1 MNIIFLYLLH
11 VDSDKN
17 TSRRY
22 LSSHLKST
30 TVFELISAN
39 RNFHYSS
46 NETENPFVQKLTNPR
61 RTELYIETLGCL
73 VKNSLAQDG
82 HDIAQSRDIIPRET
96 KSNVD
101 LHEKWRSKSVTF
113 FFPLT
118 PLRPL
123 GHFDPIVFFFR

>member
-1 MNIIFLYLLH
+1 MPLEDIFPRILNH
-11 VDSDKN
+11 IRINVC
-17 TSRRY
+17 
-22 LSSHLKST
+22 KS
-30 TVFELISAN
+30 
-39 RNFHYSS
+39 RNFRYSS

-61 RTELYIETLGCL
+61 RIIVQTLGCL
-73 VKNSLAQDG
+73 VKNSLHQDG
-82 HDIAQSRDIIPRET
+82 HDIVVIAKSRDIIPRET
-96 KSNVD
+96 KSNVY